1 MESQATYARSMPV
14 KISQAERM
22 MNLLALLVDRTRPLT
37 LRQIRQD
44 LGKQYPES
52 DEAARAAFERDKA
65 ALREMGIPIETKTLG
80 GDAAGEVTYWVN
92 RSNYELSDLRLSD
105 DERLAL
111 QLAVATVHL
120 GAQHGEEALWKLGGE
135 RKLRPTATS
144 VNIGLVDKNMSVI
157 TDAVMKRRTLN
168 FNYKGEKREVD
179 PYGMLSRSG
188 FWYII
193 GFDHL
198 RKDQRVFRVDRI
210 EGNVGVSEAR
220 AFTTPVAFNVAA
232 AVPTEK
238 QMLAAGDG
246 EQTTAVVLVDAA
258 LATGV
263 RNEFGDSAII
273 RDRPDGSVEFS
284 IPCANMSAFRLWLF
298 AMVESAEVL
307 APESVR
313 EQVVQWLE
321 ELVAGK

>member
-1 MESQATYARSMPV
+1 M

-22 MNLLALLVDRTRPLT
+22 LNLLALLVDRNRPLT
-37 LRQIRQD
+37 LRAVRQE
-44 LGKQYPES
+44 LGKQYPNS

-80 GDAAGEVTYWVN
+80 GDSAGEVTYWVN
-92 RSNYELSDLRLSD
+92 RSNYELSDLKLSD
-105 DERLAL
+105 DERVAL
-111 QLAVATVHL
+111 QLAVATVRL

-135 RKLRPTATS
+135 KVLRPTAVS
-144 VNIGLVDKNMSVI
+144 VNIGFVDQNMSSI
-157 TDAVMKRRTLN
+157 TTAVMQRRTLN
-168 FNYKGEKREVD
+168 FDYKGEKRQVD

-188 FWYII
+188 FWYLI

-210 EGNVGVSEAR
+210 EGKVTAGQMRS
-220 AFTTPVAFNVAA
+220 FKTPVGFDVAA

-238 QMLAAGDG
+238 QMMAAGEG
-246 EQTTAVVLVDAA
+246 ELTTATVLVDAP
-258 LATGV
+258 LAAGV
-263 RNEFGDSAII
+263 RNEFGDAAII
-273 RDRPDGSVEFS
+273 RERTDGSIEFA

-307 APESVR
+307 APAAVR
-313 EQVVQWLE
+313 RQVIQWLE
-321 ELVAGK
+321 ELAVGK